1 MRHIRNILT
10 ALGTTAVPVACGSDT
25 NPNDGS
31 DASPTAA
38 PTTMVI
44 AVSTSVH
51 DIDQT
56 DVQPLQPLKNP
67 DVVATNEFIRAMFSD

>member
-1 MRHIRNILT
+1 
-10 ALGTTAVPVACGSDT
+10 
-25 NPNDGS
+25 
-31 DASPTAA
+31 
-38 PTTMVI
+38 MVI